1 IILAVFPMMAGL
13 ENARLFFNVAFFV
26 VLVSLLLQGTSLS
39 WAAKKAK
46 VVVPP
51 VGRPVSRVGLDIHP
65 ENPWEQFVHQLS
77 ADKWCVGAALRD
89 L

>member
-1 IILAVFPMMAGL
+1 MMAGL

-51 VGRPVSRVGLDIHP
+51 VGRPVSRVAWIFIRKIRGSSLFI
-65 ENPWEQFVHQLS
+65 N
-77 ADKWCVGAALRD
+77 
-89 L
+89 